1 MATAA
6 LAADFEKP
14 AFESAASA
22 ISQ

>member
-6 LAADFEKP
+6 LAADFKKP
-14 AFESAASA
+14 TLESAASA